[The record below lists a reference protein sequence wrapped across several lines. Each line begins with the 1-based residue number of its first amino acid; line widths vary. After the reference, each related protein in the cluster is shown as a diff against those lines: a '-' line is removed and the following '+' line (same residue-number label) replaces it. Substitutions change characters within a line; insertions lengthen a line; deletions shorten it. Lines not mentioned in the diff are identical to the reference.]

1 MRSPSIDV
9 VSGATGPR
17 PADPATAGG
26 WAQGLRLR
34 TIYGALL
41 AALAIAIIMLGD
53 RVFLVFVAIGA
64 AILSWEWMRLCRA
77 GRFGRVG
84 VLAAAT
90 TAAAAVLAFLD
101 MPMLGLALCIAVA
114 LVVWFL
120 LRGRDAVQSAWIA
133 AGFLYIG
140 VPITS
145 LVWLR
150 GHDASGEH
158 MIAWL
163 MVSVA
168 VTDIAAFFSG
178 RLIGG
183 PKLAPRLSPKKTWAG
198 LIGAMVASGICGGVF
213 AAFDPHA
220 PGILVLILSGIVLA
234 VVAQAGDLFESAVK
248 RHFGAKDASQL
259 IPGHG
264 GLLDRVDG
272 LVVAAVVLAAVQSIS
287 GGGLLAWR

>member
-1 MRSPSIDV
+1 M
-9 VSGATGPR
+9 SGATGPR
-17 PADPATAGG
+17 PAENAG

-41 AALAIAIIMLGD
+41 AGLAAAVVLLGD
-53 RVFLVFVAIGA
+53 RVFFAFCAIGA

-77 GRFGRVG
+77 GRFGRSGLV
-84 VLAAAT
+84 AAASAI
-90 TAAAAVLAFLD
+90 AAALLAFTDRPLAGVA
-101 MPMLGLALCIAVA
+101 LCLASAAVVFGLARRDGQPTAGWMGLGVA
-114 LVVWFL
+114 YVGISVV
-120 LRGRDAVQSAWIA
+120 
-133 AGFLYIG
+133 
-140 VPITS
+140 S

-150 GHDASGEH
+150 GHDASGERL
-158 MIAWL
+158 IAWL
-163 MVSVA
+163 ILSVA

-183 PKLAPRLSPKKTWAG
+183 PKLAPRVSPKKTWAG
-198 LIGAMVASGICGGVF
+198 LIGAVVATAACGALV
-213 AAFDPHA
+213 ARLDPTA
-220 PGILVLILSGIVLA
+220 PAVGILVLAGGALA

-248 RHFGAKDASQL
+248 RRFGAKDASQL

-272 LVVAAVVLAAVQSIS
+272 LVFAAAAMALLQGLT